1 MLQLF
6 PFATFLAA
14 ATSLTMLV
22 MLFASGDLRPLAG
35 IAAVATFLIGAYC
48 QFLSGSPLVAAA
60 GLGLQTLL
68 AIVLIVKWRLSA

>member
-22 MLFASGDLRPLAG
+22 MLFASGDLRPLPG
-35 IAAVATFLIGAYC
+35 IAAVTTFLVGVYC